1 MAEEKTSETPKQDP
15 APKPVETSK
24 PAETIEPAEKKT
36 AEDPKPT
43 EAVKT
48 ESGGTSSS
56 QTTTAPAKSGGGS
69 AGLIIIIVV
78 LVIAVLGVGGYFGY
92 KYLAKK
98 ATSKITG
105 LTGTVTPSTSKSAT
119 AGKLSV
125 QTVINNLMYPG
136 SKITDQKQEKDSAYK
151 AELTLSSS
159 DSFDTIKGYYQKLA
173 IDKKWQV
180 TRQGS
185 SYDNNYYSTVTDGVF
200 TAEID
205 VTKYDGYDTT
215 DIRLRIS
222 GDSLTSEAISV
233 SAVAATNSKTATSA
247 RTTTSNATSGD
258 YIISDSDTRKISESD
273 LTSLSAWQL
282 KVARNEIYARYGR
295 PFVHK
300 DLQCYFAKKSWYTE
314 DSSATNP
321 TLTSIESANVATIQA
336 YEEKT
341 GSNLASTDSGCDTN
355 S

>member
-1 MAEEKTSETPKQDP
+1 MAEEKTTEIPKQDP

-36 AEDPKPT
+36 TEDPKPT
-43 EAVKT
+43 ETVKT

-69 AGLIIIIVV
+69 AGLIIVIVV
-78 LVIAVLGVGGYFGY
+78 LVIAVLGAGGYFGY

-98 ATSKITG
+98 AANKLTG
-105 LTGTVTPSTSKSAT
+105 LTSTTTPGVSGSAT
-119 AGKLSV
+119 TGKLSV

-136 SKITDQKQEKDSAYK
+136 SKVSDQKQEKDSAYK
-151 AELTLSSS
+151 AELTLASA
-159 DSFDTIKGYYQKLA
+159 DSVNTIKAYYQKLA
-173 IDKKWQV
+173 TDKKWQV

-185 SYDNNYYSTVTDGVF
+185 SGDNNYYTTVTDGVF

-215 DIRLRIS
+215 DIRLQIS

-233 SAVAATNSKTATSA
+233 SATTSTGAKTATSA
-247 RTTTSNATSGD
+247 KTTTSKSTSGD
-258 YIISDSDTRKISESD
+258 YIISDSDTRKISESE
-273 LTSLSAWQL
+273 LTNFNAWQL

-300 DLQCYFAKKSWYTE
+300 DLQCYFAKKSWYSE
-314 DSSATNP
+314 DSSAANP
-321 TLTSIESANVATIQA
+321 TLSSIESANVATIQA
-336 YEEKT
+336 YENKI
-341 GSNLASTDSGCDTN
+341 GSGLASSDSGCDTN